1 MSPQQKPAIFPGKL
15 HLVTIFR
22 ARALYPVTVI
32 RELEFKVLCQRH
44 SDEIYRFARSLLAN
58 EADAEDATQEV
69 LLRLWNHLPKMYPF
83 NLKAWLMQTTRCYC
97 LDQIRRRTNPAAP
110 ALTDDEILDAHP
122 DELAVDPSHAAD
134 SSFRLEQAHK
144 LLRKLPENLRSVFVL
159 YEVNGLRYRE
169 IADALGIPINSVKVY
184 LSRAR
189 EKLSKF
195 VTEEELCNR
204 TCNE

>member
-1 MSPQQKPAIFPGKL
+1 M
-15 HLVTIFR
+15 
-22 ARALYPVTVI
+22 TVI

-83 NLKAWLMQTTRCYC
+83 NLKAWLMQTTRFYC

-110 ALTDDEILDAHP
+110 MLAEDEILNAQP
-122 DELAVDPSHAAD
+122 DEQATDPSHAAD
-134 SSFRLEQAHK
+134 STFRLEQAHS
-144 LLRKLPENLRSVFVL
+144 LLLKLPENLRSVFVL

-169 IADALGIPINSVKVY
+169 IAEVLEMPINSVKVY

-189 EKLSKF
+189 EKLSKL

-204 TCNE
+204 TCNK